1 MILKKFAEQVARQV
15 GVGVARGRERD
26 AAKVVEKMTT
36 MATTATVAKAVEDVA
51 EGVENVAEADRG
63 AGVELAMKAEQQ
75 AGEVEGEGVVEEVG
89 EEVGAQGLL
98 HALGQN
104 PKALADQIPRSPCW
118 LTINSA
124 SSKIKVLRK
133 TRNCHSEAAPGR
145 IQRGVFR
152 KGWFWLKSC
161 SLSTLG

>member
-1 MILKKFAEQVARQV
+1 
-15 GVGVARGRERD
+15 
-26 AAKVVEKMTT
+26 

-124 SSKIKVLRK
+124 SSRTKV
-133 TRNCHSEAAPGR
+133 
-145 IQRGVFR
+145 
-152 KGWFWLKSC
+152 
-161 SLSTLG
+161 

>member
-1 MILKKFAEQVARQV
+1 M
-15 GVGVARGRERD
+15 GRGRERG
-26 AAKVVEKMTT
+26 AEEVEAETT
-36 MATTATVAKAVEDVA
+36 KMATTATVAKAVEDVA

-104 PKALADQIPRSPCW
+104 PKALADRIPRSPCW
-118 LTINSA
+118 LTINSG
-124 SSKIKVLRK
+124 SSRIKVMRK
-133 TRNCHSEAAPGR
+133 TKDHHSEPLLHCPLLLLRLPGR
-145 IQRGVFR
+145 
-152 KGWFWLKSC
+152 K
-161 SLSTLG
+161 

>member
-1 MILKKFAEQVARQV
+1 M
-15 GVGVARGRERD
+15 ARGRERD
-26 AAKVVEKMTT
+26 AAKVVEKMKT
-36 MATTATVAKAVEDVA
+36 MATTATVVEDGVVA
-51 EGVENVAEADRG
+51 EGVENVAEGDRG

-104 PKALADQIPRSPCW
+104 PKALADQIPRPPCW

-124 SSKIKVLRK
+124 SSRINFMRK
-133 TRNCHSEAAPGR
+133 TKDHHSEPLLHCPLLLLRLPGR
-145 IQRGVFR
+145 
-152 KGWFWLKSC
+152 K
-161 SLSTLG
+161 